1 MRSYFSNTL
10 AVAGFALFLSGCA
23 TAPLDF
29 PKDHS
34 VAIVDTSETYLAKD
48 VARWEVVHPGLSGF
62 YPLIAGIDAFGARLA
77 LIERAEQTIDAQY
90 FLMKPDVAGRLFAQ
104 KLLEAADR
112 GVRVRLLL
120 DDIFTTVDD
129 DAFLLLNEHPNVELR
144 LFNPI
149 GRGGLYY
156 ANYLGDFKL
165 ANRRMHN
172 KSFTVDYKVSIVGG
186 RNIADEYFELLTDA
200 EFRDFDMLAIGPIS
214 ADISETFDRFWNH
227 KLAVPMEAFDKG
239 KALPDLESAR
249 ANVDRSVLEINHQV
263 YERALSSQLMEDLID
278 DKVEFFP
285 AESTVVTD
293 DPEKLLNKVS
303 NDYKTLVTAL
313 AGVVDEAT
321 SEVVVITPY
330 FIPGKNGVEFWRS
343 ITNKGVRVIVVT
355 NSLASNNHTPVH
367 SGYARYRHDM
377 IRAVVELYEVRV
389 DASKVPEGS
398 DQEGYDSVTLH
409 TKALMIDRRHTF
421 IGSLNLDPRSIDIN
435 TEMGV
440 LIENADLT
448 GGMAEK
454 FFLNL
459 PSFSYRVT
467 ENEKGKLRWTTVINN
482 QETVETKEPQTS
494 GWLRFK
500 AWLFKIFPE
509 GQL

>member
-1 MRSYFSNTL
+1 
-10 AVAGFALFLSGCA
+10 
-23 TAPLDF
+23 
-29 PKDHS
+29 
-34 VAIVDTSETYLAKD
+34 
-48 VARWEVVHPGLSGF
+48 
-62 YPLIAGIDAFGARLA
+62 
-77 LIERAEQTIDAQY
+77 
-90 FLMKPDVAGRLFAQ
+90 
-104 KLLEAADR
+104 
-112 GVRVRLLL
+112 
-120 DDIFTTVDD
+120 
-129 DAFLLLNEHPNVELR
+129 
-144 LFNPI
+144 
-149 GRGGLYY
+149 
-156 ANYLGDFKL
+156 
-165 ANRRMHN
+165 
-172 KSFTVDYKVSIVGG
+172 
-186 RNIADEYFELLTDA
+186 
-200 EFRDFDMLAIGPIS
+200 
-214 ADISETFDRFWNH
+214 
-227 KLAVPMEAFDKG
+227 VPMEAFDKG

-303 NDYKTLVTAL
+303 DDYKTLVTAL

-377 IRAVVELYEVRV
+377 IRAGVELYEVRV

-448 GGMAEK
+448 GGMAEQ
-454 FFLNL
+454 FFQIL